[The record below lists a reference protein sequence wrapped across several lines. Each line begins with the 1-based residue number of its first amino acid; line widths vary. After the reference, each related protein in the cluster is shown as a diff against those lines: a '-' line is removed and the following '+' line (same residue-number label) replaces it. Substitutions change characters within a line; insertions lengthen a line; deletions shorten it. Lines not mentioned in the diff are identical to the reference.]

1 MYLKIS
7 GGNNKGS
14 AGQLF
19 SYLTKENEIEGKS
32 DDFFNANL
40 LTGENYADFR
50 NSVHTLEEY
59 KTERDQLFFK
69 NHKMSDFIND
79 FDIGLSVVIVIYFTL
94 YPFLAFMVN
103 TKSCRLFT

>member
-59 KTERDQLFFK
+59 KRSETNYFLRIIRCLTLL
-69 NHKMSDFIND
+69 MILIN
-79 FDIGLSVVIVIYFTL
+79 IQQNLLKRSHLNSI
-94 YPFLAFMVN
+94 
-103 TKSCRLFT
+103 

>member
-14 AGQLF
+14 AEQLF

-50 NSVHTLEEY
+50 NSVHTLKEY
-59 KTERDQLFFK
+59 KTERAE
-69 NHKMSDFIND
+69 
-79 FDIGLSVVIVIYFTL
+79 IGRASVG
-94 YPFLAFMVN
+94 
-103 TKSCRLFT
+103 KECRSRWSPYH